1 MTHINTNLTAPVAT
15 SATEETSCT
24 CLTVGHVSARHSPLQ
39 RAHTASL
46 LFLCL
51 SALCYFPKPIIIFIS
66 AWRLRPVGL
75 VPEAS
80 EPAVVQ
86 WFVMTSWQRRHEGK
100 RTSRCRPG
108 IRVAAGCA
116 PLAPQLASWSLV
128 SLWRWGAS
136 VRPELHLTGEDQSPT
151 LMQADTV
158 KYPLTLCAA
167 LPPLSEYP
175 TARWSSAWQIT
186 LQFASYIPEK
196 YISYK
201 NIYLKFLR
209 KFCMKWYANV
219 MLM

>member
-1 MTHINTNLTAPVAT
+1 MCLLAT
-15 SATEETSCT
+15 SPCREHTHTHTTS
-24 CLTVGHVSARHSPLQ
+24 
-39 RAHTASL
+39 

-75 VPEAS
+75 VPEAA

-86 WFVMTSWQRRHEGK
+86 WFVMTSWQRAWRGGMKGK
-100 RTSRCRPG
+100 EQGLSQA
-108 IRVAAGCA
+108 AAGLGSVYLLGA
-116 PLAPQLASWSLV
+116 LLSPPQLASRSLV

-151 LMQADTV
+151 LMRADTV

-175 TARWSSAWQIT
+175 TARWSLAWQLV
-186 LQFASYIPEK
+186 LQFATYILEK
-196 YISYK
+196 YT
-201 NIYLKFLR
+201 FL
-209 KFCMKWYANV
+209 WNG
-219 MLM
+219 MLMWCYCHCPLYKTYMIVSYCYMDTNVA